1 MCEIVQTLSSS
12 EISSDARV
20 GPEYVQL
27 VNIAMGGDIVQAAN
41 NLQHV
46 SFGVYH
52 FSILYGSNALGCGEH
67 SGQRFLQSHFRQPP
81 FAFPSCDF
89 DE

>member
-1 MCEIVQTLSSS
+1 MCEIVQTLSST

-27 VNIAMGGDIVQAAN
+27 VNIAMGERYCAGCN

-46 SFGVYH
+46 NFGVYH
-52 FSILYGSNALGCGEH
+52 FSILYGSNALGYGEH
-67 SGQRFLQSHFRQPP
+67 SGQRFLQSHFK
-81 FAFPSCDF
+81 AASICVSIM
-89 DE
+89 